1 MTKVLVATDIHMPSP
16 YLATILEGIKLVKPD
31 ALIISGD
38 LSVDGKLG
46 DIEKLFI
53 KLKKANQKMRIIIVL
68 GNHDLWIHEKDIDSI
83 SKIERINKLCE
94 KYNVELLDAINR
106 TELGDYDVVGNVGWY
121 DYSFA
126 PGYTD
131 FDYENCNPYGFSK
144 EYIKSNCIYLN
155 TISQCSCPNWHNDC
169 IYTKLESRSF
179 AKINKEKIERN
190 IRGRQT
196 IIVTHHA
203 PFKDLIKEHSFFN
216 AYDGQELSNIIFN
229 NIIFNSNKKI
239 VYYIYGHLHGNSVA
253 PKMTINGIT
262 FINAYTFQFKLKD
275 YIQNALLNL

>member
-1 MTKVLVATDIHMPSP
+1 MTRILVATDIHMPSP
-16 YLATILEGIKLVKPD
+16 YLATMLEGIKQVKPD

-53 KLKKANQKMRIIIVL
+53 KLKKANHKMRVITVL
-68 GNHDLWIHEKDIDSI
+68 GNHDLWIHERDIDSI
-83 SKIERINKLCE
+83 SKIERINKLSE
-94 KYNVELLDAINR
+94 KYNVELLDTINR
-106 TELGDYDVVGNVGWY
+106 VELGDYDVVGNVGWY

-155 TISQCSCPNWHNDC
+155 TTRGCSCPSWHNDC

-179 AKINKEKIERN
+179 AKINKEKIEGN
-190 IRGRQT
+190 MRGRRT

-203 PFKDLIKEHSFFN
+203 PLKDFMKEHSFFN
-216 AYDGQELSNIIFN
+216 AYDGQDLS

-239 VYYIYGHLHGNSVA
+239 VYYIYGHLHENSVA

>member
-1 MTKVLVATDIHMPSP
+1 M
-16 YLATILEGIKLVKPD
+16 LEGIKQVKPD

-53 KLKKANQKMRIIIVL
+53 KLKKANQKMRVITVL
-68 GNHDLWIHEKDIDSI
+68 GNHDLWIHERDIDSI
-83 SKIERINKLCE
+83 SKIERINKLSE
-94 KYNVELLDAINR
+94 KYNVELLDTINR
-106 TELGDYDVVGNVGWY
+106 VELGDYDVVGNVGWY

-155 TISQCSCPNWHNDC
+155 TTRGCSCPSWHNDC

-179 AKINKEKIERN
+179 AKINKEKIEGN
-190 IRGRQT
+190 TRGRRT

-203 PFKDLIKEHSFFN
+203 PLKDFMKEHSFFN
-216 AYDGQELSNIIFN
+216 AYDGQDLS

-239 VYYIYGHLHGNSVA
+239 VYYIYGHLHENSVA

>member
-1 MTKVLVATDIHMPSP
+1 MTKILVATDIHVPSP

-68 GNHDLWIHEKDIDSI
+68 GNHDLWIHEKDMDSI
-83 SKIERINKLCE
+83 SKLERINKLCE
-94 KYNVELLDAINR
+94 KYNVELLDTINR
-106 TELGDYDVVGNVGWY
+106 IELGDYDVVGNVGWY

-126 PGYTD
+126 PGYTN

-155 TISQCSCPNWHNDC
+155 TISQCSCPDWHNDC

-179 AKINKEKIERN
+179 AKINKEKMERN

-203 PFKDLIKEHSFFN
+203 PFKELIKEYSFFN
-216 AYDGQELSNIIFN
+216 AYDGQDLS

-239 VYYIYGHLHGNSVA
+239 VYYIYGHLHENSAA

-262 FINAYTFQFKLKD
+262 FINTYTFQFKLKD

>member
-1 MTKVLVATDIHMPSP
+1 MTRILVATDIHMPSP
-16 YLATILEGIKLVKPD
+16 YLATMLEGIKQVKPD

-53 KLKKANQKMRIIIVL
+53 KLKKANQKMRVITVL
-68 GNHDLWIHEKDIDSI
+68 GNHDLWIHERDIDSI
-83 SKIERINKLCE
+83 SKIERINKLSE
-94 KYNVELLDAINR
+94 KYNVELLDTINR
-106 TELGDYDVVGNVGWY
+106 VELGDYDVVGNVGWY

-155 TISQCSCPNWHNDC
+155 TMRGCSCPSWHNDC

-179 AKINKEKIERN
+179 AKINKEKIEGN
-190 IRGRQT
+190 MRGRRT

-203 PFKDLIKEHSFFN
+203 SLKDFMKEHSFFN
-216 AYDGQELSNIIFN
+216 AYDGQDLS

-239 VYYIYGHLHGNSVA
+239 VYYIYGHLHENSVA

>member
-1 MTKVLVATDIHMPSP
+1 MPSP
-16 YLATILEGIKLVKPD
+16 YLATILEGIRLVNPD

-46 DIEKLFI
+46 DLEKLFT
-53 KLKKANQKMRIIIVL
+53 KLRKANQKMRVITVL
-68 GNHDLWIHEKDIDSI
+68 GNHDLWIHEKDTDSI
-83 SKIERINKLCE
+83 SKIERINKLSE

-106 TELGDYDVVGNVGWY
+106 TELGDYDVIGNVGWY

-144 EYIKSNCIYLN
+144 EYIKSNCIRLN
-155 TISQCSCPNWHNDC
+155 SMGQCSCPNWHNDC

-179 AKINKEKIERN
+179 AKMNKEKIERN
-190 IRGRQT
+190 MRGRRT

-203 PFKDLIKEHSFFN
+203 PLKDLIKERSFFN
-216 AYDGQELSNIIFN
+216 AYDGQDLSNMIFD
-229 NIIFNSNKKI
+229 SNKKI

-253 PKMTINGIT
+253 PRITINGIT
-262 FINAYTFQFKLKD
+262 FINAYTFQFKVKD
-275 YIQNALLNL
+275 YVQNALLNL

>member
-1 MTKVLVATDIHMPSP
+1 MPSR

-38 LSVDGKLG
+38 LTVDGKLG
-46 DIEKLFI
+46 DLEKLFV
-53 KLKKANQKMRIIIVL
+53 KLRKANQRMRVITVL
-68 GNHDLWIHEKDIDSI
+68 GNHDLWIHEKDTDSI
-83 SKIERINKLCE
+83 SKIERINKLSE
-94 KYNVELLDAINR
+94 KYNVELLDAIDR
-106 TELGDYDVVGNVGWY
+106 TQLGDYDVVGNVGWY

-144 EYIKSNCIYLN
+144 EYIRSNCVYLSTMN
-155 TISQCSCPNWHNDC
+155 ECSCHSWHNDC
-169 IYTKLESRSF
+169 LYTKVESRSF
-179 AKINKEKIERN
+179 AKTNKEKIKRN

-203 PFKDLIKEHSFFN
+203 PLKDLIKKRSFFN
-216 AYDGQELSNIIFN
+216 AYDGQDLSDIIFN
-229 NIIFNSNKKI
+229 PNNKI
-239 VYYIYGHLHGNSVA
+239 LYYIYGHLHENSVT

-262 FINAYTFQFKLKD
+262 FINAYSFQFKVRD
-275 YIQNALLNL
+275 YVQNAILNLQT

>member
-1 MTKVLVATDIHMPSP
+1 MTRILVATDIHMPSP
-16 YLATILEGIKLVKPD
+16 YLATMLEGIKQVKPD

-53 KLKKANQKMRIIIVL
+53 KLKKANQKMRVITVL
-68 GNHDLWIHEKDIDSI
+68 GNHDLWIHERDIDSI
-83 SKIERINKLCE
+83 SKIERINKLSE
-94 KYNVELLDAINR
+94 KYNVELLDTINR
-106 TELGDYDVVGNVGWY
+106 VELGDYDVVGNVGWY

-155 TISQCSCPNWHNDC
+155 TMRGCSCPSWHNDC
-169 IYTKLESRSF
+169 IYTKVESRSF
-179 AKINKEKIERN
+179 AKINREKIEGN
-190 IRGRQT
+190 MRGRRT

-203 PFKDLIKEHSFFN
+203 PLKDFMKEHSFFN
-216 AYDGQELSNIIFN
+216 AYDGQDLS

-239 VYYIYGHLHGNSVA
+239 VYYIYGHLHENSVA